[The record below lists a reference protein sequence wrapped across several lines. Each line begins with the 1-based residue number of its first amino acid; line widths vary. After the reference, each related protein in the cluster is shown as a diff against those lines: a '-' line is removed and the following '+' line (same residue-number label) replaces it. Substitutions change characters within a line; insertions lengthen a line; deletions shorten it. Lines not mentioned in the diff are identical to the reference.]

1 MKIRTLLA
9 SVLVALAAACALNAA
24 AGFWGLRVEGQAL
37 KTINDDRVVP
47 LRDLKVI
54 SDAYAIFIVDA
65 SHKVRNGNWTW
76 SEARD
81 SVAEAQ
87 STIAAA
93 WTRYTGTVL
102 TPEEAALVREA
113 TAMKGGVD
121 ASVAKLAGI
130 LRTEDAAALDGYVR
144 DELYQVIDP
153 FTGKVSELID
163 LQVRVAGEVYVASLA
178 SAATVERVM
187 LLLVALSLAA
197 VAFGIWAVLRKVAGP
212 LDAMEAAMRRMAGGD
227 YAVEIP
233 SRGERNE
240 IGRMAEAVAVFK
252 DNGLERQRLEADAV
266 RAREEAER
274 ARRAAM
280 DVIAGRAE
288 TEMGAVAAQVLQA
301 SQAIAVSIGET
312 VKRQETGSSRSMAVA
327 NAASET
333 RARVQ
338 SLAAAVEEMSASIG
352 EISRQVASTSATAS
366 GAVGDVDGAAGRID
380 ELVGAA
386 GQIGQ
391 VVELIR
397 SIASQTNLL
406 ALNATIEAARAGEAG
421 KGFAVVANEV
431 KGLANQTEKATGEIA
446 KQIEAIQQQTTSAAA
461 AFQRV
466 RQVIGEINDSAS
478 GIAAAV
484 EEQSAVTEEISRN
497 ISGVNEEVARVSSG
511 IGDITRGSIR
521 SGANSIEVL
530 WSAEDLRK
538 AADGLA
544 GAVQSFAAGVRA

>member
-1 MKIRTLLA
+1 MSIRTLLA
-9 SVLVALAAACALNAA
+9 SVLVALAAACAVNVT
-24 AGFWGLRVEGQAL
+24 AGFWGLRSQSQAL
-37 KTINDDRVVP
+37 ETINADRVVP

-54 SDAYAIFIVDA
+54 SDAYAVFIVDA
-65 SHKVRNGNWTW
+65 SHKVRNGNWSW
-76 SEARD
+76 AEARD

-87 STIAAA
+87 GSIQSA
-93 WTRYTGTVL
+93 WTRYTGTSL
-102 TPEEAALVREA
+102 TPDEAALVREA

-121 ASVAKLAGI
+121 ASVAKLSAV
-130 LRTEDAAALDGYVR
+130 LRAEDRAALDAYVR
-144 DELYQVIDP
+144 DELYQVMDP
-153 FTGKVSELID
+153 FTGKISELID
-163 LQVRVAGEVYVASLA
+163 LQVRVAGEVYAA
-178 SAATVERVM
+178 SAETAATARAAMVA
-187 LLLVALSLAA
+187 LAALSLA
-197 VAFGIWAVLRKVAGP
+197 VLVFGLWAVRRKVTGP

-227 YAVEIP
+227 YAAEIP
-233 SRGERNE
+233 ARGEANE

-252 DNGLERQRLEADAV
+252 ENGLERQRLEADAV

-274 ARRAAM
+274 TRRAAM
-280 DVIAGRAE
+280 HEIAGRAE
-288 TEMGAVAAQVLQA
+288 TDMGAVAEQVLQA
-301 SQAIAVSIGET
+301 SVAIAGSIGAT

-327 NAASET
+327 NAAAET
-333 RARVQ
+333 RGRVQ
-338 SLAAAVEEMSASIG
+338 SLAAAVEEMSASIS
-352 EISRQVASTSATAS
+352 EISRQVSTTSATAS
-366 GAVGDVDGAAGRID
+366 GAVGEVDGAASLID

-431 KGLANQTEKATGEIA
+431 KSLANQTEKATGEIA

-461 AFQRV
+461 AFDRV
-466 RQVIGEINDSAS
+466 RKVIGEINNSAS

-497 ISGVNEEVARVSSG
+497 VSGVNDEVARVTSG
-511 IGDITRGSIR
+511 IGDITRGSIQ

-530 WSAEDLRK
+530 WSAEDLK
-538 AADGLA
+538 KSADGLA
-544 GAVQSFAAGVRA
+544 AAVRAFAAGVRA